1 MLRFLV
7 RRSLGALVI
16 LLIISMV
23 TFALFFAIPAD
34 PARLFCGKVCSP
46 ENLTLIKHSMG
57 LDQSVPMQYWNWLSG
72 IFVGHTYP
80 GGDVPHCDAPCFGWS
95 FVKKDMVLDTLM
107 DRFPTTLSLT
117 VGSAVVFLI
126 FGIGTGMLAAH
137 KQGKAADKIA
147 SAASLVATSMQ
158 IYVAGP
164 LALWAL
170 VYSTDLLDLP
180 TYVPITEDPIGWFSG
195 LLVPWIVLSLIW
207 TANYTR
213 MTRSSM
219 VEQLTEDYVRTARA
233 KGMSGT
239 SVFMRY
245 AWRGAMG
252 TIVTVFGID
261 LGVLLGGAII
271 TESTF
276 GLHGLG
282 ELAIRSFIDSDLSML
297 VGVTMV
303 AATFIVIF
311 NIVVDAV
318 YALIDP
324 RIRLA

>member
-16 LLIISMV
+16 LLIISLV
-23 TFALFFAIPAD
+23 TFWLFFKIPAD
-34 PARLFCGKVCSP
+34 PARLSCGKVCTP
-46 ENLTLIKHSMG
+46 ENLALIRHSMG
-57 LDQSVPMQYWNWLSG
+57 LDESTIMQYWHWFSG
-72 IFVGHTYP
+72 IFIGRDYSAA
-80 GGDVPHCDAPCFGWS
+80 HCDAPCLGYS
-95 FVKKDMVLDTLM
+95 FVKQEMITDVLL

-117 VGSAVVFLI
+117 VGSAAVFLV

-147 SAASLVATSMQ
+147 SAASLIASSMQ

-164 LALWAL
+164 LALFAL
-170 VYSTDLLDLP
+170 VYSTDLLKQP
-180 TYVPITEDPIGWFSG
+180 SYTPITEDPIAWFSG

-219 VEQLTEDYVRTARA
+219 VEQLSEDYVRTARA
-233 KGMSGT
+233 KGMSGR
-239 SVFMRY
+239 SVFLRF

-271 TESTF
+271 TETVFS
-276 GLHGLG
+276 LHGLG
-282 ELAIRSFIDSDLSML
+282 ELAIGAYRDSDLSML
-297 VGVTMV
+297 VGVTLV
-303 AATFIVIF
+303 AATLIVVF
-311 NIVVDAV
+311 NIIVDAA

>member
-34 PARLFCGKVCSP
+34 PARLSCGKVCTP
-46 ENLTLIKHSMG
+46 ENLALIRHSMQ
-57 LDQSVPMQYWNWLSG
+57 LDQPVPLQFWHWFSG
-72 IFVGHTYP
+72 IFTGRDF
-80 GGDVPHCDAPCFGWS
+80 GGAGYCNAPCFGYS
-95 FVKKDMVLDTLM
+95 YVKQEMITNTLI

-117 VGSAVVFLI
+117 VGSAVIFLI
-126 FGIGTGMLAAH
+126 FGIGTGMLAAN
-137 KQGKAADKIA
+137 KQGKPADKIA
-147 SAASLVATSMQ
+147 SSASLIASSLQ

-170 VYSTDLLDLP
+170 VYSTNWLQLP
-180 TYVPITEDPIGWFSG
+180 AYVPITQDPIGWFTG
-195 LLVPWIVLSLIW
+195 LLVPWLVLSLIW

-219 VEQLTEDYVRTARA
+219 VEQLSEDYVRTARA
-233 KGMSGT
+233 KGMSGR
-239 SVFMRY
+239 SVFLRY

-271 TESTF
+271 TENTF
-276 GLHGLG
+276 GLQGLG
-282 ELAIRSFIDSDLSML
+282 QLSIDSIRQSDLSMM

-303 AATFIVIF
+303 AATLIVVS
-311 NIVVDAV
+311 NIVVDAA